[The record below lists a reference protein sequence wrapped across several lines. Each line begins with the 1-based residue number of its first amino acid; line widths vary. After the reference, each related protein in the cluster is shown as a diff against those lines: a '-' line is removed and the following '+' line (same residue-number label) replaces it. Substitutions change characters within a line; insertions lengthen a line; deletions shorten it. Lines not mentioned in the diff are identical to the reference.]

1 MDLIDLISADPS
13 VAALASRLDAGQQ
26 VCASGLVGSSGALV
40 SAAIARLTRRPI
52 VLVYAHVDDAGEAA
66 DELASLGADAFQF
79 PALEVLPGETNV
91 SLDLCAQ
98 RLYAVRRTTEPHQ
111 SDRPVVALCPVQAL
125 MQAVPAPADLG
136 ALCRT
141 VSVGDELSPIELV
154 RWLADAG
161 YRRVDAVEEPGDF
174 ALRGGILDIFPPG
187 TSEPARP
194 GPVSADSAR
203 SGPIRLDYFGD
214 EIEKITEVDLETM
227 GSGRAMTRVDLVSA
241 DLGPAGGRDREAC
254 FLDLLPADSIAILA
268 ETLEVTEQGRGY
280 FERATDASGL
290 FSPEDLFTRLQQR
303 FHAFCELN
311 QFSAPSAGGVAE
323 LDLRLSPLD
332 PIAEE
337 AGEAVMQLARMA
349 ADGTRVIVTCQN
361 QGERSRLGELLADH
375 GAKNVESIEAYVH
388 RGFVLGGSDAPL
400 ALVPYHELL
409 HRYQSLRRTARLAP
423 GRAMDTF
430 LEFTKGDYVVHAEH
444 GIARFAGLTLMKPRG
459 TRDRQEYL
467 ILEFAGR
474 SRLRV
479 PAINIDQVQKYV
491 GGFKGAPRLSTLG
504 GQTWKRQKQRVAESV
519 RDLAAQLLRVRAAR
533 ESMPGIR
540 YPADTQW
547 QREFEAEFPYEETDD
562 QLAAMGEIKRDM
574 QHERPMD
581 RLLCGDVG
589 FGKTEL
595 AIRAAFKAAE
605 FGKQVAVL
613 VPTTILAEQ
622 HERTFRERFAGYP
635 FRVESLSRFKTG
647 KQINSTLDAL
657 RKGHIDVIIGTHRL
671 LSKDIRF
678 ADLGLVIVDEEQRFG
693 VEHKERLL
701 QLRLTADVLTLSATP
716 IPRTLHMSL
725 LGLRDISSLAT
736 PPLDRQAVVTEVV
749 PWDRTRLERAI
760 AREMSRGGQVYYVH
774 NRVYDIISV
783 ADEVRKLAP
792 DARIVVGHGQ
802 MPARQLERVMLAF
815 MRGDADILV
824 CTTIIESGIDIPTA
838 NTMIIDDADRFGLA
852 DLHQLRGRI
861 GRYKHRAYCYLLL
874 PLNRTLKEAAKNRL
888 KAIEQYSML
897 GAGFKIAMRDLEI
910 RGAGNLLGPEQ
921 SGHIAA
927 VGYEMYCRLLELAVR
942 DLQSRETIQ
951 PSATS
956 IEIGLAGLIPKA
968 YIPSDARRMDAY
980 RRIAQAVSDEQLAQ
994 VERDLTDAYG
1004 PPPSQVRIVLS
1015 LAEIRVAAAVLGVR
1029 SISVRG
1035 PDVLFRVA
1043 APQLIVDRFQ
1053 GAAGTVVALPP
1064 PASAKAADMPMCEVY
1079 FRPPENYLEPETLL
1093 AVLRRR
1099 LVAVE
1104 GSKHVGAT
1112 R

>member
-1 MDLIDLISADPS
+1 M
-13 VAALASRLDAGQQ
+13 
-26 VCASGLVGSSGALV
+26 
-40 SAAIARLTRRPI
+40 
-52 VLVYAHVDDAGEAA
+52 
-66 DELASLGADAFQF
+66 
-79 PALEVLPGETNV
+79 
-91 SLDLCAQ
+91 
-98 RLYAVRRTTEPHQ
+98 
-111 SDRPVVALCPVQAL
+111 
-125 MQAVPAPADLG
+125 
-136 ALCRT
+136 
-141 VSVGDELSPIELV
+141 
-154 RWLADAG
+154 
-161 YRRVDAVEEPGDF
+161 
-174 ALRGGILDIFPPG
+174 
-187 TSEPARP
+187 
-194 GPVSADSAR
+194 
-203 SGPIRLDYFGD
+203 
-214 EIEKITEVDLETM
+214 
-227 GSGRAMTRVDLVSA
+227 
-241 DLGPAGGRDREAC
+241 
-254 FLDLLPADSIAILA
+254 
-268 ETLEVTEQGRGY
+268 
-280 FERATDASGL
+280 
-290 FSPEDLFTRLQQR
+290 
-303 FHAFCELN
+303 
-311 QFSAPSAGGVAE
+311 
-323 LDLRLSPLD
+323 
-332 PIAEE
+332 
-337 AGEAVMQLARMA
+337 
-349 ADGTRVIVTCQN
+349 
-361 QGERSRLGELLADH
+361 
-375 GAKNVESIEAYVH
+375 
-388 RGFVLGGSDAPL
+388 
-400 ALVPYHELL
+400 
-409 HRYQSLRRTARLAP
+409 
-423 GRAMDTF
+423 
-430 LEFTKGDYVVHAEH
+430 
-444 GIARFAGLTLMKPRG
+444 
-459 TRDRQEYL
+459 
-467 ILEFAGR
+467 
-474 SRLRV
+474 
-479 PAINIDQVQKYV
+479 
-491 GGFKGAPRLSTLG
+491 
-504 GQTWKRQKQRVAESV
+504 
-519 RDLAAQLLRVRAAR
+519 
-533 ESMPGIR
+533 
-540 YPADTQW
+540 
-547 QREFEAEFPYEETDD
+547 
-562 QLAAMGEIKRDM
+562 
-574 QHERPMD
+574 
-581 RLLCGDVG
+581 
-589 FGKTEL
+589 
-595 AIRAAFKAAE
+595 
-605 FGKQVAVL
+605 
-613 VPTTILAEQ
+613 
-622 HERTFRERFAGYP
+622 
-635 FRVESLSRFKTG
+635 
-647 KQINSTLDAL
+647 
-657 RKGHIDVIIGTHRL
+657 
-671 LSKDIRF
+671 
-678 ADLGLVIVDEEQRFG
+678 
-693 VEHKERLL
+693 L

-736 PPLDRQAVVTEVV
+736 APLDRQAVVTEVV

-774 NRVYDIISV
+774 NRVQDIISV

-1064 PASAKAADMPMCEVY
+1064 PASSKTADMPMCEVY